1 MQCYLPKGIYTYI
14 IIISTHNSFLFIFY
28 STVFVIAI
36 VFLFHHY
43 CSYSIGKK
51 CIFYYSILFFTSVF
65 YGIRSLNLFH
75 NSFRNLTYGKRWH
88 PKFMCK
94 GNSVCRSSIT
104 VLYTVLSYYFST
116 VVPNLICLTLI
127 PHFHKIIL

>member
-14 IIISTHNSFLFIFY
+14 IIISIHNRFLFIFY

-36 VFLFHHY
+36 VLLFHHY

-75 NSFRNLTYGKRWH
+75 NSFRNLTYVKRWH
-88 PKFMCK
+88 PQLRVKEILYAE
-94 GNSVCRSSIT
+94 VTIT

-127 PHFHKIIL
+127 PHFHKIIF